1 LIIFYLFRCRFNAEN
16 VRKYLR
22 MQGSSL
28 KNLGLVRAY
37 SVPIKDR
44 KASELVTWHVK
55 ALQRALDLI
64 WNNIEWGYRFPEL
77 DRKVGSWS

>member
-1 LIIFYLFRCRFNAEN
+1 
-16 VRKYLR
+16 
-22 MQGSSL
+22 M

-64 WNNIEWGYRFPEL
+64 WNNIE
-77 DRKVGSWS
+77 

>member
-1 LIIFYLFRCRFNAEN
+1 MRVELWVGVTQSGL
-16 VRKYLR
+16 
-22 MQGSSL
+22 MQM
-28 KNLGLVRAY
+28 NLGLVRAY

-77 DRKVGSWS
+77 GRKVGSWS